1 MQKLFVNIKSSVY
14 PINVWVYDD
23 CDNLIYNTHTLS
35 EIKICVNSNSCKI
48 KIVISYG
55 NQKQIFKLVGKCVYL
70 YFRPTNISVSPSAVL
85 QNFVLVDLNYGLPI
99 PNAQLYFA
107 N

>member
-1 MQKLFVNIKSSVY
+1 MQKMFVSIKSSVY
-14 PINVWVYDD
+14 PITVWIFDD
-23 CDNLIYNTHTLS
+23 CNNLIYGTHALS
-35 EIKICVNSNSCKI
+35 DIDICLNSNSCKI

-55 NQKQIFKLVGKCVYL
+55 NQKRFFDLVGKCIYL
-70 YFRPTNISVSPSAVL
+70 YFKPTNISVLPSVVL
-85 QNFVLVDLNYGLPI
+85 QNFKLTDVNYGLPI